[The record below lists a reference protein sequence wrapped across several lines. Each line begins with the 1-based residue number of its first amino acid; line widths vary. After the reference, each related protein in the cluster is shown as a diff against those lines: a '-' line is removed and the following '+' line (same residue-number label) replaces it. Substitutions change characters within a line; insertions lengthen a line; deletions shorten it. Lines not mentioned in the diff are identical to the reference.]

1 MEKPLLVVD
10 GYNII
15 GAWPELQRLGK
26 QHGLA
31 AARQQLLETL
41 SNYQKYSEKEI
52 VVVFDAMDAA
62 GPVQKQ
68 QERNLMVVF
77 SAENQTADSYIE
89 ALIAKIKNQ
98 GRQVEVATSD
108 HAEQWTIFSNGALR
122 ISARELATAIRMEQ
136 SDIRQTA
143 REKHR
148 FLSGNRLQFTSK
160 QLEQLQASF
169 REDDN

>member
-1 MEKPLLVVD
+1 M
-10 GYNII
+10 
-15 GAWPELQRLGK
+15 QRLGK

-77 SAENQTADSYIE
+77 FQP
-89 ALIAKIKNQ
+89 KIKQ
-98 GRQVEVATSD
+98 QIVTSRR
-108 HAEQWTIFSNGALR
+108 S
-122 ISARELATAIRMEQ
+122 
-136 SDIRQTA
+136 
-143 REKHR
+143 
-148 FLSGNRLQFTSK
+148 
-160 QLEQLQASF
+160 
-169 REDDN
+169 